1 MPSINKNLKDELI
14 KISVDRFLIGMLLIL
29 LGSFA
34 TNLVEKIKSERS
46 FSTQLN
52 RMRVEKISEVWEKVY
67 LFESATETAIKGL
80 RSKPPNEPREFSD
93 TEAERVLEEDR
104 KFFRNLFR
112 QSDSLYGELINLAN
126 KNRFWLGEE
135 SYTEIQNYIANTQD
149 YLYAL
154 EEKPMNEEKVQKLS
168 GKREKSRVSI
178 KQIRDKL
185 LAE

>member
-14 KISVDRFLIGMLLIL
+14 KISVDKFLIGMLLIL

-46 FSTQLN
+46 FSIQLN

-67 LFESATETAIKGL
+67 LFETATEGAIKEL
-80 RSKPPNEPREFSD
+80 MEQPPNEPLEFSEK
-93 TEAERVLEEDR
+93 EANRVVEE
-104 KFFRNLFR
+104 FRNLKRKIFKR
-112 QSDSLYGELINLAN
+112 SDSLKSELTNLAN

-135 SYTEIQNYIANTQD
+135 SYSEIQNYIASTLD

-154 EEKPMNEEKVQKLS
+154 EDKPVNEEKIQKLS
-168 GKREKSRVSI
+168 DKREKSRASI

-185 LAE
+185 LEK

>member
-1 MPSINKNLKDELI
+1 MPSLNKNLKDDLI
-14 KISVDRFLIGMLLIL
+14 KISIDKFLIGMLLIL

-46 FSTQLN
+46 FSIQLN

-80 RSKPPNEPREFSD
+80 RSKSLNEPREFSGE
-93 TEAERVLEEDR
+93 EAERVVEEDR
-104 KFFRNLFR
+104 KFFKNLFR
-112 QSDSLYGELINLAN
+112 QSDSLHSDLIDLAN

-135 SYTEIQNYIANTQD
+135 SYSEIQNYIASTLD

-154 EEKPMNEEKVQKLS
+154 EDKPVNDEKVRRFS
-168 GKREKSRVSI
+168 EKREKSRASI
-178 KQIRDKL
+178 KKIRDKL
-185 LAE
+185 LEE